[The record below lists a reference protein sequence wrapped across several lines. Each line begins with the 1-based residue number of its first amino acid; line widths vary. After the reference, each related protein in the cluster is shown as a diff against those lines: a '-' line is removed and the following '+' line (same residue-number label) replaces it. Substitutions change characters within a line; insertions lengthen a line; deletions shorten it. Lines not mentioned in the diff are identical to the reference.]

1 VKGASK
7 LNNFFKEKEML
18 GQQDDKIA
26 KL

>member
-18 GQQDDKIA
+18 GQQDGKIA